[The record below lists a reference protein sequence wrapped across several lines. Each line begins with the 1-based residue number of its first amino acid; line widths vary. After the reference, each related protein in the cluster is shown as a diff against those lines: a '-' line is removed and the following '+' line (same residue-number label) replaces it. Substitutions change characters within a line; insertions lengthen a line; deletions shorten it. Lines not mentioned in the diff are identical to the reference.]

1 MSALYNQGYQA
12 NDIGDPYMIAI
23 QEPNV
28 DVHFSA
34 VEEITEDSV
43 IDSEGQKC
51 KVDTIICA
59 TGFDV
64 SYRPRFPIIGQN
76 GVDLREKWKTI
87 PESYLGKSNPFY
99 SLVLERYWLTNLRS
113 RGTGHAQF
121 HYFYWTN
128 MAHYKWIC
136 LGASWRGS

>member
-1 MSALYNQGYQA
+1 MIGYILELTA
-12 NDIGDPYMIAI
+12 NDIGDPYMKAI

-43 IDSEGQKC
+43 IDSEGQER
-51 KVDTIICA
+51 KVDTVICA

-76 GVDLREKWKTI
+76 GVDLREKWKKI
-87 PESYLGKSNPFY
+87 PESYLGKSNRLLAFD
-99 SLVLERYWLTNLRS
+99 
-113 RGTGHAQF
+113 
-121 HYFYWTN
+121 
-128 MAHYKWIC
+128 
-136 LGASWRGS
+136 

>member
-1 MSALYNQGYQA
+1 MIGYILELTA
-12 NDIGDPYMIAI
+12 NDVGDPYMKAI

-43 IDSEGQKC
+43 IDSEGQER
-51 KVDTIICA
+51 KVDTVICA

-76 GVDLREKWKTI
+76 GVDLREKWKKI
-87 PESYLGKSNPFY
+87 PESYLGKSNRLLAFD
-99 SLVLERYWLTNLRS
+99 
-113 RGTGHAQF
+113 
-121 HYFYWTN
+121 
-128 MAHYKWIC
+128 
-136 LGASWRGS
+136 